1 MLVCIVLVNECMY
14 VFNGVPCTHLGITE
28 HPFFIPFWDT
38 DLSVICSR
46 VNHKLSCHRVT
57 ESLLISCSMSSLVIY
72 DYRLICHPTCLTW
85 GWELEL
91 RTPCLT
97 GKHLHTQSF
106 SVPILKVL
114 RIWNTLTLSYSLKAS
129 AWKSQKLQQESVI
142 LCYYPDI
149 QSLSCFSAMSL
160 WEL

>member
-1 MLVCIVLVNECMY
+1 MLLCIALVNECVN
-14 VFNGVPCTHLGITE
+14 VFNGVPCTDLGITE
-28 HPFFIPFWDT
+28 HQLLIPFWDT
-38 DLSVICSR
+38 DLSVICSH

-57 ESLLISCSMSSLVIY
+57 ESLLISCSMLLLVIY
-72 DYRLICHPTCLTW
+72 DYRLICHPTWLTW
-85 GWELEL
+85 GCELEL

-97 GKHLHTQSF
+97 DKHLHTQSF

-129 AWKSQKLQQESVI
+129 AWKSLKLQQESVI
-142 LCYYPDI
+142 LYYYSDI